1 MSVSQVASIILTLL
15 SFGFFGFTIYRLIKI
30 FRLTKKEFRFDK
42 IGERALTTLL
52 VAFGQSKM
60 MKRPLAGILHALVWW
75 GFLVITIGSL
85 EMIID
90 GITGSARFLSFLGPF
105 YSFVTAS
112 SDIFALLIIISC
124 VIFLCRRYFTKPKRF
139 IAPEMKPSSR
149 ADATFILSLILIL
162 MVTLMGMNTA
172 YVSSDM
178 NNYAGAFPVSY
189 YLTPFLST
197 AEPEQVIIIEKI
209 NWWIHI
215 TVIYFFLNFLPYSK
229 HFHVIASVPN
239 VFFTRLEPYARLN
252 NMESVT
258 REVKLMLNP
267 SEQGGGVPAPMRFG
281 VKDIEDVTWKTLLD
295 SFTCTECGR
304 CTAVCPANNTGKL
317 LSPRK
322 LFIDLRRRAKDKA
335 PGIIKSGNDFSDGK
349 SLIGSDYITE
359 EELWACTTCM
369 ACIEECP
376 VNIDHVPFIVDMRRN
391 LVMEESKV
399 PSALAVMFSNI
410 ENNGAPWAFAREDRF
425 NWANEIYLR
434 NTN

>member
-1 MSVSQVASIILTLL
+1 MSVSQIAFTILTMI
-15 SFGFFGFTIYRLIKI
+15 SFGFFGFTIYRLSKI

-42 IGERALTTLL
+42 MGERAVTTFM
-52 VAFGQSKM
+52 VAFGQTKM
-60 MKRPLAGILHALVWW
+60 MKRPLAGFLHALVWW

-85 EMIID
+85 EMMID
-90 GITGSARFLSFLGPF
+90 GIAGSTRSLSVLGPL

-112 SDIFALLIIISC
+112 GDIFALLIIVSC
-124 VIFLCRRYFTKPKRF
+124 VIFLFRRYIIKPRRF
-139 IAPEMKPSSR
+139 KGIEMKPSSR

-162 MVTLMGMNTA
+162 MVTLLGMNTA
-172 YVSSDM
+172 YIASDM
-178 NNYAGAFPVSY
+178 NVYVGAFPVSY
-189 YLTPFLST
+189 YLTPLLSW
-197 AEPEQVIIIEKI
+197 ASPEQVITIEHI

-215 TVIYFFLNFLPYSK
+215 TIIYFFLNFLPYSK

-239 VFFTRLEPYARLN
+239 VFFSRLEPYAKLG

-267 SEQGGGVPAPMRFG
+267 SEAGSDASPPSRFG
-281 VKDIEDVTWKTLLD
+281 VKDVEDVTWKTLLD
-295 SFTCTECGR
+295 SYTCTECGR
-304 CTAVCPANNTGKL
+304 CTAVCPANTTGKL

-322 LFIDLRRRAKDKA
+322 LFVDLRRRAKDKA
-335 PGIIKSGNDFSDGK
+335 PGIIKNGSDFSDGK
-349 SLIGSDYITE
+349 AVIDPGYITP

-399 PSALAVMFSNI
+399 PSGLANMFSNI

-425 NWANEIYLR
+425 NWSADIEIK
-434 NTN
+434 